1 MLLFH
6 LCLSGLFSHKLAREK
21 TLEKADGLSLWLHMN
36 LEKYVAAAVER
47 KICHISPAQDTKK
60 YREDEGRRR
69 RAVKVCRGLD
79 PPSCCQA
86 SNELSAHSVV
96 PLQAF
101 AQRARGWQDGRA
113 VAEP

>member
-47 KICHISPAQDTKK
+47 KICHISPAQDTKNIERMK
-60 YREDEGRRR
+60 AEG
-69 RAVKVCRGLD
+69 G
-79 PPSCCQA
+79 
-86 SNELSAHSVV
+86 ELLRFVGDWIH
-96 PLQAF
+96 
-101 AQRARGWQDGRA
+101 
-113 VAEP
+113 